1 LVIVEMFISLGI
13 TKNETLMQTIEKVN
27 AYKMTENEIGI
38 VVLALQTLAEQL
50 ESNIEDPISM
60 VDRIYDEE
68 RLEDVSG
75 LINSLYEQHRAK

>member
-1 LVIVEMFISLGI
+1 MFISLGI

>member
-1 LVIVEMFISLGI
+1 MFISLGI

-38 VVLALQTLAEQL
+38 VVLALETLAEQL
-50 ESNIEDPISM
+50 ESNIENPISM